1 MSVAIQARTAG
12 APEVLFPA
20 IREALRR
27 VDPTL
32 IMTGLRTLEDV
43 RNSTP
48 AIAERRL
55 QMQLML
61 IFSLIALVV
70 SAIGVYGVNAYA
82 MEARHREF
90 GIRLALG
97 ASTRDVLRTAL
108 RDGVRVAA
116 TGAVLGVPLALL
128 LAARLRDHL
137 FAVAPFDPLTFSTVL
152 GVLSIV
158 VAVASLVPARR
169 ATLVD
174 PVTTMRAE

>member
-1 MSVAIQARTAG
+1 VG
-12 APEVLFPA
+12 L
-20 IREALRR
+20 

-32 IMTGLRTLEDV
+32 IMTGLRTLGDV

-82 MEARHREF
+82 MEARRREF

-97 ASTRDVLRTAL
+97 ASPRDVLRTAL

-137 FAVAPFDPLTFSTVL
+137 FAVSPFDPLTLVTVL
-152 GVLSIV
+152 GVLLV
-158 VAVASLVPARR
+158 VVTVASLVPARR